1 MGLLRGLFP
10 TLLILGLTAC
20 VDFAELGDSDRYKED
35 FHYSY
40 ALSPGGTVSVENANG
55 SIDIAGWDQNTVDIS
70 GTKYASTKSNLDS
83 IKIETSAA
91 AGGVRVRTVRPEE
104 WHGNGGARYT
114 IKVPRKVLLDTIS
127 STNGGIRVDDVDG
140 NARLKST
147 NGSIR
152 IHDLHGELNAH
163 TTNGAMEADG
173 LEGNAN
179 LETTN
184 GSIKVDASHGSLE
197 ASTSNGA
204 VTAMLADPVSNWPIK
219 LHSTNGHIDLNIKS
233 GKLPDVRAE
242 TSNSSITVHLPTNA
256 SARLRASTSHASV
269 TSDFNVNAAR
279 GDSESKSEL
288 EGDIGGGGALLEL
301 TSTNGSIRILKN

>member
-114 IKVPRKVLLDTIS
+114 IKVPRKVLLDTMT

-179 LETTN
+179 LE
-184 GSIKVDASHGSLE
+184 DDQRQHQ
-197 ASTSNGA
+197 
-204 VTAMLADPVSNWPIK
+204 
-219 LHSTNGHIDLNIKS
+219 S
-233 GKLPDVRAE
+233 GCVAWIAGGQHQQR
-242 TSNSSITVHLPTNA
+242 
-256 SARLRASTSHASV
+256 
-269 TSDFNVNAAR
+269 R
-279 GDSESKSEL
+279 GD
-288 EGDIGGGGALLEL
+288 GDAGGPGFQLAHQAAFDQRAYRPEHQVRQASGCAGGDQQFVHHGAFTHERQRPAASQHVARERHQRFQRECRARRLGIEIGTGGRYWRRRCAAGADFHQ
-301 TSTNGSIRILKN
+301 RIH